1 MSMRFLDL
9 HFPAFYTLWM
19 AECTTI
25 FQWTMHIFLSSTASS
40 YSNRLFGIIG
50 NKKNSFANTIKLF
63 QLLLKDS
70 NFFSVSRASIK
81 TIIQNNMTVNMKM
94 LLLCN
99 VTFVYLTT
107 DKFY

>member
-9 HFPAFYTLWM
+9 HFPAFYMLWM

-40 YSNRLFGIIG
+40 YSNRLFEIIR
-50 NKKNSFANTIKLF
+50 NKKNSFANTTKLF

-70 NFFSVSRASIK
+70 NFFQSQEPQLK
-81 TIIQNNMTVNMKM
+81 LLYKII
-94 LLLCN
+94 
-99 VTFVYLTT
+99 
-107 DKFY
+107 